1 MVLSGL
7 LFMTLAL
14 GHIPN
19 NVFPHAFD
27 KNAPVHFVFL
37 MLISIFY
44 SIYILIRRNRFEI
57 PLKILGLIGFLV
69 LAVLI
74 SAIGAPDLIGSLT
87 GDTGRFTGA
96 VSLFCLIIV
105 AIYHSQFKLEQIHK
119 LVQIFVTAIFVISVL
134 GILQHHKVIDLPGD
148 VGVTGTLGNLD
159 FFGAFVGTGFA
170 LFVYIL
176 PTVPRKR
183 QILFSFF
190 IVIELYAV
198 YLAGPLQSYVD
209 IAIILLAVIAYKF
222 REYIPI
228 YEISLNAKT
237 FFGTLAI
244 IIWLEGIFLMPFLG
258 TFIPVLGN
266 DPQVKIRGQF
276 WLAATRQ
283 FTSSPI
289 HSERQ

>member
-1 MVLSGL
+1 M
-7 LFMTLAL
+7 MLAL
-14 GHIPN
+14 GHIPD

-27 KNAPVHFVFL
+27 KNAPVHFVLL

-57 PLKILGLIGFLV
+57 PLKIIGLIGFLV

-74 SAIGAPDLIGSLT
+74 SALRAPDLIGSLT
-87 GDTGRFTGA
+87 GDTGRYTGA
-96 VSLFCLIIV
+96 VSLLCLLIV
-105 AIYHSQFKLEQIHK
+105 AIYHSQFKLDQIHK
-119 LVQIFVTAIFVISVL
+119 LVQIFITAIFVISVL
-134 GILQHHKVIDLPGD
+134 GILQHYKVIELPGD
-148 VGVTGTLGNLD
+148 IGVHGTLGNLD

-183 QILFSFF
+183 KILFSFF

-222 REYIPI
+222 RGYIPI

-244 IIWLEGIFLMPFLG
+244 IIWL
-258 TFIPVLGN
+258 
-266 DPQVKIRGQF
+266 Q
-276 WLAATRQ
+276 
-283 FTSSPI
+283 I
-289 HSERQ
+289 HS